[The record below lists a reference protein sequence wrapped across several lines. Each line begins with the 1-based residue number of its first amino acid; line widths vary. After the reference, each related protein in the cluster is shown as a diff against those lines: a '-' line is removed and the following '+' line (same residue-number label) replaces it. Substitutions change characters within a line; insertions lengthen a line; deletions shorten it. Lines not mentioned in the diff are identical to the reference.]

1 MNKNDLDNHITGH
14 YGEDQFTRYN
24 TKRTKVQRK
33 REEVYF
39 KIFVDGALSFVF
51 PSTMKSKY
59 NSLLKMKGVKL
70 DTATRED
77 YETYK
82 NSSC

>member
-1 MNKNDLDNHITGH
+1 MNRTDLDNHITGH

-24 TKRTKVQRK
+24 TKRSKVRGK

-51 PSTMKSKY
+51 SSTMKSKY

-70 DTATRED
+70 DTATKED
-77 YETYK
+77 YETFK
-82 NSSC
+82 NTKS